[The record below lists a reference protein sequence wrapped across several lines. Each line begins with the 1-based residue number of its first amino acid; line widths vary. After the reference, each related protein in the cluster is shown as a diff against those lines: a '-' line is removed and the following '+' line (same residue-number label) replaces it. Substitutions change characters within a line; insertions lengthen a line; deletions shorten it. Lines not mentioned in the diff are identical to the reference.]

1 MEKKPSLMLRLFGL
15 VLILAGS
22 LGILL
27 FCVSAWFGITD
38 PEEMELSV
46 RIGAVVVLLFLAGAC
61 FGVVLLGRK
70 CMKGPKIK
78 TAVQAPSYRS
88 SSALKQ
94 RQRCPECGATVQGES
109 GKKVKCP
116 YCQTK
121 VSL

>member
-1 MEKKPSLMLRLFGL
+1 MNKKPSFMLWLFGL

-78 TAVQAPSYRS
+78 TIAEAPVYSQNVAS
-88 SSALKQ
+88 KQ
-94 RQRCPECGATVQGES
+94 RQRCPECGATVYGES
-109 GKKVKCP
+109 GKKVKCA
-116 YCQTK
+116 YCGAK
-121 VSL
+121 VTL